1 MSRRGKINERRKKEN
16 ILFRSEVK
24 TKEAQMSTLQG
35 QLEKSNK
42 QLDQTKLIVKKLEAE
57 KEYQVDTS
65 TWDCLK

>member
-24 TKEAQMSTLQG
+24 TKEAQVSTLQG